1 MAVIAPIT
9 AHPHRGVIT
18 VTWSSIA
25 SGDTCSPATMYAYPD
40 KTATLAGTFTT
51 GTVTLQ
57 GSNDDTNYFSLVDAQ
72 GNAIAAATGG
82 KMEAVL
88 ENPLYIKPAV
98 TTAATGMAVT
108 TIIVGRSA

>member
-9 AHPHRGVIT
+9 TSPHRGVIL

-40 KTATLAGTFTT
+40 KTATLTGTFTT

-57 GSNDDTNYFSLVDAQ
+57 GSNDATNYFSLVDAQ
-72 GNAIAAATGG
+72 GNAIAGTTGG
-82 KMEAVL
+82 KMEAIL
-88 ENPLYIKPAV
+88 ENPIYIKPTV
-98 TTAATGMAVT
+98 TTSATGMAVT
-108 TIIVGRSA
+108 AIIVGRSP